1 MRSDPAS
8 LTTNRTFYTQ
18 LALDRLSWQKTTI
31 DPLSL
36 ERGLFWQRSVRIRV
50 EREQVP
56 LLKGEVGG
64 ADVGCG
70 EDGEER
76 DAGDG
81 GLDGS
86 AAALFAVD
94 EAEDSGNVHAGF
106 AGGFDCGNG
115 GTTGGADVIDDD
127 DVGTGFEE
135 PFDLAAGA
143 VGFFG
148 FADQEAL
155 DERGGAFV
163 WVGFAVQ
170 LEDAR
175 ELEYLVVVGEGPGAG
190 AGGVGDEGVGTHG
203 EAADG
208 FGVGD
213 VVANEVVENETG
225 EAAAFG
231 VEGGDAAVDIVVG
244 LFAAGEGEVSE
255 LEGVGS
261 EEIKECGFVV
271 GVHGPYCPIIGLAG
285 GYPLPCLFRK
295 ILIKHGLASV
305 DACKIFQTNGL
316 RAKYC
321 KIKT

>member
-1 MRSDPAS
+1 M
-8 LTTNRTFYTQ
+8 
-18 LALDRLSWQKTTI
+18 
-31 DPLSL
+31 
-36 ERGLFWQRSVRIRV
+36 
-50 EREQVP
+50 P
-56 LLKGEVGG
+56 LLEGEVGG

-70 EDGEER
+70 EDGEEG

-135 PFDLAAGA
+135 AFDLAAGA

-163 WVGFAVQ
+163 WGGFAVQ

-175 ELEYLVVVGEGPGAG
+175 ELEDLVVVGEGPGAG

-208 FGVGD
+208 FGARD
-213 VVANEVVENETG
+213 VVANEVVENEAG

-231 VEGGDAAVDIVVG
+231 VEGGDAAVDVVVG
-244 LFAAGEGEVSE
+244 LFAAGKGEVSE
-255 LEGVGS
+255 LEGEGS
-261 EEIKECGFVV
+261 EEIKEGAFVV
-271 GVHGPYCPIIGLAG
+271 GVHGPLLSDYRFG
-285 GYPLPCLFRK
+285 GRVPPSPVF
-295 ILIKHGLASV
+295 S
-305 DACKIFQTNGL
+305 
-316 RAKYC
+316 AKY
-321 KIKT
+321 